1 MHSKY
6 QFVLL
11 FLSISEDYRCSKR
24 NGTGGLK
31 CNSAGNHKRFPFI
44 VISATGLN
52 RLSIWK
58 RHFQYRLQTTIFK
71 LHLGDFKIQ
80 YGRPGEKKEDCLP
93 SGYLVSP
100 VRWVSLSEN
109 YQKNKYIIEV
119 LMFSA
124 AKVVIQDTIFT
135 SPPGEGTAILRI
147 YPSHAK
153 V

>member
-1 MHSKY
+1 MHQKEQ

-11 FLSISEDYRCSKR
+11 FLSISEDYRGGKR
-24 NGTGGLK
+24 NRTGGLK

-58 RHFQYRLQTTIFK
+58 RHFQHRLQTTIFK

-80 YGRPGEKKEDCLP
+80 HGRPGEKKRTVYHHATWYPPLG
-93 SGYLVSP
+93 GYP
-100 VRWVSLSEN
+100 FRKTTK
-109 YQKNKYIIEV
+109 KNKYIIEV

-135 SPPGEGTAILRI
+135 SPPGEGTSILRF
-147 YPSHAK
+147 
-153 V
+153 